1 MRKGH
6 EGMLRTTYR
15 AALLMALALALL
27 AGGDL
32 VVARTPP
39 PRDAAE
45 VAIPRGSVTSRPY
58 TVMIDNH
65 PKAYPQTG
73 LNQAAIVFE
82 ALAEYGITRYMAV
95 YFPGITPDLA
105 AIGPVR
111 SARAYFVEWARGLRG
126 VYVHAGGAP
135 DALTMAATSVEIV
148 DMDALRNDAGTAFAR
163 SADRPAP
170 HNLYT
175 SSARIAAFLD
185 KRQAN
190 QPDLGEIGF
199 RIKRD
204 RPATTPTAQRI
215 SYYFIYQEA
224 YVSWRYDRATNSYLY
239 FRQQR
244 PHLDAATGEQLRF
257 KNLVVLEVP
266 ERPIPGDPKQRIQQ
280 DVIGQGPA
288 RLFLDGRMIEA
299 TWRKGAGFD
308 QLRLFDRYDR
318 ELPLNSGPIWFAAI
332 PSLKN
337 LTVE

>member
-1 MRKGH
+1 MQK
-6 EGMLRTTYR
+6 ENDGMLRTTYR
-15 AALLMALALALL
+15 AALLIVLALAFLTGGTPL
-27 AGGDL
+27 A
-32 VVARTPP
+32 ARTLP
-39 PRDAAE
+39 PRSAAE
-45 VAIPRGSVTSRPY
+45 ISIPRGSITSRPY
-58 TVMIDNH
+58 AVMIDNH
-65 PKAYPQTG
+65 PGAYPQTG

-95 YFPGITPDLA
+95 YFPGITPELA
-105 AIGPVR
+105 TIGPVR

-148 DMDALRNDAGTAFAR
+148 DMDALRNNASTAFVR
-163 SADRPAP
+163 SADRLAP

-175 SSARIAAFLD
+175 SSARIAAFLAT
-185 KRQAN
+185 RGAE
-190 QPDLGEIGF
+190 QPDLREIGF

-204 RPATTPTAQRI
+204 RPVSTPTAQRF
-215 SYYFIYQEA
+215 SYYFIYKES

-244 PHLDAATGEQLRF
+244 PHVDAATGEQLRF
-257 KNLVVLEVP
+257 KNVVVLEVP

-280 DVIGQGPA
+280 DVIGEGPA
-288 RLFLDGRMIEA
+288 RVFLDGRMIEA
-299 TWRKGAGFD
+299 TWRKGAGFA

-332 PSLKN
+332 PSLEN
-337 LTVE
+337 LSVE

>member
-1 MRKGH
+1 
-6 EGMLRTTYR
+6 MLRTTYR
-15 AALLMALALALL
+15 AALLIVLALAFLTSGTPL
-27 AGGDL
+27 A
-32 VVARTPP
+32 ARTLPP
-39 PRDAAE
+39 HSTAE
-45 VAIPRGSVTSRPY
+45 ISIPRGSVTSRPY
-58 TVMIDNH
+58 AVMIDNH
-65 PKAYPQTG
+65 PGAYPQTG

-95 YFPGITPDLA
+95 YFPGITPELA
-105 AIGPVR
+105 TIGPVR

-148 DMDALRNDAGTAFAR
+148 DMDALRNNASTAFVR
-163 SADRPAP
+163 SADRLAP

-175 SSARIAAFLD
+175 SSARIAAFLAT
-185 KRQAN
+185 RGAE
-190 QPDLGEIGF
+190 QPDLREIGF

-204 RPATTPTAQRI
+204 RPVSTPTAQRF
-215 SYYFIYQEA
+215 SYYFIYKES

-244 PHLDAATGEQLRF
+244 PHVDAATGEQLRF
-257 KNLVVLEVP
+257 KNVVVLEVP

-280 DVIGQGPA
+280 DVIGEGPA
-288 RLFLDGRMIEA
+288 RVFLDGRMIEA
-299 TWRKGAGFD
+299 TWRKGAGFA

-332 PSLKN
+332 PSLEN
-337 LTVE
+337 LSVE